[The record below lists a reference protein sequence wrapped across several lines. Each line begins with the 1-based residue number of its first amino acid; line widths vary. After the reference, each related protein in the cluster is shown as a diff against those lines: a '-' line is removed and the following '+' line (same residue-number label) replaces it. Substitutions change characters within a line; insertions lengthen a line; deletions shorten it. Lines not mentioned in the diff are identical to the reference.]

1 MIRTT
6 WLETRFPM
14 TFAMNAALVAIAALA
29 LASPSAARAE
39 TVAITGGSVYTSP
52 DRLLDRATIVITDGK
67 ITAVGPEVV
76 APPGATVIDARGK
89 VITAGL
95 IDSACRLGLVEI
107 ELEAQ
112 SADGHFT
119 SAPSPIHA
127 AFRTVDAYDP
137 RSAAIPVART
147 GGVTSVVS
155 GPAGGLFAGQSA
167 WMSLADAPRPPA
179 PLAAAAGM
187 NAALGAAAAAN
198 GSRGHAIELLREV
211 LDDAAQ
217 YERNRGAYDRNQ
229 SRELA
234 AARLDLEALL
244 PVLRGRLPLVVTA
257 HAESDIRAALALA
270 RERRLRLVISGGSE
284 AWRVAEELAAAQVAV
299 LLDPTANLP
308 GELMATDVRDD
319 NAAIL
324 AKAGVT
330 VAIATLGEASAV
342 RTLRQLA
349 GIAVANGLP
358 WDKALAAI
366 TTVPAALF
374 GQPTR
379 GLVARGSAAD
389 LVIWSGDPLE
399 LSTRVEAMLIG
410 GVPQALTSH
419 QTRLLQ
425 RYRKV
430 PPKL

>member
-1 MIRTT
+1 
-6 WLETRFPM
+6 M
-14 TFAMNAALVAIAALA
+14 TFARSSSLVVIAALA
-29 LASPSAARAE
+29 LAGPSPARAE

-52 DRLLDRATIVITDGK
+52 DRLLDRATIVVTDGK

-95 IDSACRLGLVEI
+95 IDSACQLGLVEI

-112 SADGHFT
+112 SADGRFT
-119 SAPSPIHA
+119 AAPSPIHA

-155 GPAGGLFAGQSA
+155 GPAGGLLAGQSA

-179 PLAAAAGM
+179 PLSAAAGM
-187 NAALGAAAAAN
+187 NAALGAAAASN

-234 AARLDLEALL
+234 AARLDLEALI

-284 AWRVAEELAAAQVAV
+284 AWRVADELAAAQVAV
-299 LLDPTANLP
+299 LVDPTANLP

-319 NAAIL
+319 NAAVL

-399 LSTRVEAMLIG
+399 LSTRVEGMLIG

-425 RYRKV
+425 RYRQV
-430 PPKL
+430 PPKR

>member
-1 MIRTT
+1 MTSPKNPSPGAWPRLALGA
-6 WLETRFPM
+6 WL
-14 TFAMNAALVAIAALA
+14 AALA
-29 LASPSAARAE
+29 LASPARASAE
-39 TVAITGGSVYTSP
+39 TLAITGGAVYVSP
-52 DRLLDRATIVITDGK
+52 DRLLDRATIVIADGK
-67 ITAVGPEVV
+67 ISAVGPDV
-76 APPGATVIDARGK
+76 AVPRGARVIDARGK
-89 VITAGL
+89 VVTAGL
-95 IDSACRLGLVEI
+95 IDSACQLGLIEI

-112 SADGHFT
+112 SADGRFPA
-119 SAPSPIHA
+119 APDPIHA
-127 AFRTVDAYDP
+127 AFRTADAYDP

-155 GPAGGLFAGQSA
+155 GPVGGLLAGQSA
-167 WMSLADAPRPPA
+167 WMSLADAARPPA
-179 PLAAAAGM
+179 PLAAPAGM

-217 YERNRGAYDRNQ
+217 YERNRAAYERNQ
-229 SRELA
+229 SRRLA
-234 AARLDLEALL
+234 AARLDLEALV
-244 PVLRGRLPLVVTA
+244 PVLRGRLPLVVIA
-257 HAESDIRAALALA
+257 HAESDLRAALALA
-270 RERRLRLVISGGSE
+270 RERRLRLVIAGGSE
-284 AWRVAEELAAAQVAV
+284 AWRLADELAAARVPV
-299 LLDPTANLP
+299 LLDPSANLP

-319 NAAIL
+319 NAAVL
-324 AKAGVT
+324 AKAGVE

-366 TTVPAALF
+366 TTVPAAIF
-374 GQPTR
+374 GQPSR

-399 LSTRVEAMLIG
+399 LTTRVETMLIG

-425 RYRKV
+425 RYRQV
-430 PPKL
+430 PPKP